1 MLNRRKNVLLQSDG
15 AEGSARGA
23 AQGATRGAEA
33 PYVRAKSLTVGYTNE
48 IVVSNIDFELPRGE
62 AFALIGT
69 NGSGKSTLL
78 KTIVGL
84 QPLMGG
90 RLTVFGMPPGNDH
103 SRIAYLGQFHHSG
116 FVLPL
121 RVIDVVRMGRFPH
134 NGLLR
139 RIGRE
144 DNEIVLSAIRT
155 MRIEKIADMPLRSL
169 SGGQQQRTY
178 LAQVL
183 AHRADLLILDE
194 PTTGLDAGGRELY
207 LQAINEEVC
216 RGASVIIATHNI
228 HDEAALCR
236 QVMLLARKVVSLGA
250 PAQVITPE
258 TLLETFGISVAGDKS
273 VQVFECQRR
282 DDTQVLGPNVPR
294 R

>member
-1 MLNRRKNVLLQSDG
+1 MLNQRNNVALPSAG
-15 AEGSARGA
+15 ENGSTPAIE
-23 AQGATRGAEA
+23 T
-33 PYVRAKSLTVGYTNE
+33 PYVRTKGLNVGYANE
-48 IVVSNIDFELPRGE
+48 VVVPDISFELPPGE

-84 QPLMGG
+84 LAPMGG
-90 RLTVFGMPPGNDH
+90 QLSVFGMPPGNNH
-103 SRIAYLGQFHHSG
+103 ARIAYLGQFHHSG

-121 RVIDVVRMGRFPH
+121 RAIDVVRMGRFPQH
-134 NGLLR
+134 GLWR
-139 RIGRE
+139 RIGRQ
-144 DNEIVLSAIRT
+144 DDEIVMSAMRT
-155 MRIEKIADMPLRSL
+155 MGIERLADTPLRSL

-183 AHRADLLILDE
+183 AHQADLLVLDE

-207 LQAINEEVC
+207 LQAINDEVC

-236 QVMLLARKVVSLGA
+236 QVMLLARKVVALGA
-250 PAQVITPE
+250 PEQVITPE
-258 TLLETFGISVAGDKS
+258 ALLETFGIAVAGDKS
-273 VQVFECQRR
+273 AQVFECQRR
-282 DDTQVLGPNVPR
+282 DDDRRLGPNVPKR
-294 R
+294 

>member
-1 MLNRRKNVLLQSDG
+1 MLNLRKNAVLPSAG
-15 AEGSARGA
+15 AGGPAVGV
-23 AQGATRGAEA
+23 GT
-33 PYVRAKSLTVGYTNE
+33 PYIRAKRLSVGYPGE
-48 IVVSNIDFELPRGE
+48 VVVADISFEVPPGE

-84 QPLMGG
+84 LAPMGG
-90 RLTVFGMPPGNDH
+90 QLSVFGVPPGNNH
-103 SRIAYLGQFHHSG
+103 ARIAYLGQFHHSG

-121 RVIDVVRMGRFPH
+121 RAIDVVRMGRFPH
-134 NGLLR
+134 RGLWR
-139 RIGRE
+139 RIGRQ
-144 DNEIVLSAIRT
+144 DDEIVLAALRT
-155 MRIEKIADMPLRSL
+155 MGIEKLADVPLRSL

-183 AHRADLLILDE
+183 AHQADLLVLDE
-194 PTTGLDAGGRELY
+194 PSTGLDAGGRELY
-207 LQAINEEVC
+207 LRAINEEVR

-236 QVMLLARKVVSLGA
+236 QVMLLARKVVSIGA
-250 PAQVITPE
+250 PEEVITPE
-258 TLLETFGISVAGDKS
+258 ALFETFGIAVAGENS

-282 DDTQVLGPNVPR
+282 DDTQGLGPNVPR